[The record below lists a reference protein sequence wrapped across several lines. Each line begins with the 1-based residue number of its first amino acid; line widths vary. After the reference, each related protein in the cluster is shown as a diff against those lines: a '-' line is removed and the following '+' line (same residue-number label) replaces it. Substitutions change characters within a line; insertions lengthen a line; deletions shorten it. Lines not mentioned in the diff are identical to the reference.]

1 MTGQPT
7 QADARIYDV
16 RYQRYSGELL
26 SRFRSVLAF
35 IRSGFLR
42 ALGIRRSAG
51 SKVWPFFL
59 VACVYLPV
67 IVVTAVAAIGR
78 DAVDNKAP
86 AAIMSYATFLSSTGL
101 AVIVFVASTVPSLLT
116 KDRRDHVLS
125 LYFSTAVSRPEYLIG
140 RIVSAFLLCL
150 FLTLGPSL
158 LLFIASIL
166 VAKGPLDYLQSHLD
180 DVPRFLLAAV
190 LISLYHALVA
200 LLIGSLTPR
209 RTIAVGA
216 YLVILLVSGALAAG
230 LAAGFHNA
238 TINIANLATLPYE
251 LGRVVLDKSLDYPT
265 SRAVIAFVIVCAVSL
280 ILLCAR
286 YSRKGGE

>member
-1 MTGQPT
+1 MTGPI
-7 QADARIYDV
+7 DARIYDV
-16 RYQRYSGELL
+16 RYQRYSGELR

-35 IRSGFLR
+35 IRAGWLR

-78 DAVDNKAP
+78 DAVDNRAP

-101 AVIVFVASTVPSLLT
+101 AVIVFIASTVPSLLT

-125 LYFSTAVSRPEYLIG
+125 LYFSTALSRPEYLIG
-140 RIVSAFLLCL
+140 RIVSAFLLGL
-150 FLTLGPSL
+150 FMTLGPML
-158 LLFIASIL
+158 LLFIASVL
-166 VAKGPLDYLQSHLD
+166 VAERPLDYLQSHID
-180 DVPRFLLAAV
+180 DVPRFLAAAL

-200 LLIGSLTPR
+200 LCIGSLTPR

-216 YLVILLVSGALAAG
+216 YLVILLISGALAGG

-251 LGRVVLDKSLDYPT
+251 VGNAVLHKSLDYPT
-265 SRAVIAFVIVCAVSL
+265 SRGVIAFVIVCAVSL
-280 ILLCAR
+280 VLLCIRYAR
-286 YSRKGGE
+286 TGGDR